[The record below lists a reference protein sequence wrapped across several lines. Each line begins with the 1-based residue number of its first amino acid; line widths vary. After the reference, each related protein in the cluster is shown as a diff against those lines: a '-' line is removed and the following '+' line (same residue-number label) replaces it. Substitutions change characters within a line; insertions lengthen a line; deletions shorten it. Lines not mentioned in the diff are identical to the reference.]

1 MPRVV
6 HFEIHAEE
14 PEKAATWYAELFG
27 WKIQHMPQIDYW
39 LVDTSF
45 ANEPGI
51 NGGLL
56 RRRGPKP
63 TEGAAVNAFM
73 CTVDVPSVDDY
84 VSRVAGAGGSL
95 ALPKM
100 VIPGVGYVAY
110 CKDLDGN
117 IFGLHQRDP
126 NAK

>member
-6 HFEIHAEE
+6 HFEIHSSE

-27 WKIQHMPQIDYW
+27 WKVQHMPQIDYW
-39 LVDTSF
+39 FIDTTF
-45 ANEPGI
+45 VNEPGI
-51 NGGLL
+51 NGGLM

-63 TEGAAVNAFM
+63 EEGQPVTCFV

-84 VSRVAGAGGSL
+84 VSRVTEAGGTI

-100 VIPGVGYVAY
+100 GIPNVGWVAY

-126 NAK
+126 HAK